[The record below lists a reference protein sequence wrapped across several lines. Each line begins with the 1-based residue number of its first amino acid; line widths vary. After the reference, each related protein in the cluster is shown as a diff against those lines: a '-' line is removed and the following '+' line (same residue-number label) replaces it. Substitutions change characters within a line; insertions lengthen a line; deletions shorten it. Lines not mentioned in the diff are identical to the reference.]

1 MEIYQSLASEECVK
15 ILRVFYVSKNFVFLN
30 ESKRSV
36 SNVSTLCVEFRPSVE
51 YKSAERN
58 GSNDGRNAAGIS
70 QRAATLSP
78 HSARTD
84 QLAT

>member
-1 MEIYQSLASEECVK
+1 M
-15 ILRVFYVSKNFVFLN
+15 N

-36 SNVSTLCVEFRPSVE
+36 SNVSTLCVEFKP
-51 YKSAERN
+51 AGGN
-58 GSNDGRNAAGIS
+58 GINDGRNAAGIS

-84 QLAT
+84 QPAT